1 MVSDPGTGGCGPV
14 ASRVGSATWRRIN
27 ATCASLNFDLFMV
40 APRSVAHAAE
50 RENSSS
56 IRSSF
61 SGAGQK
67 ETKVKKSWFKEA
79 QIIGVLREQE
89 TGG

>member
-1 MVSDPGTGGCGPV
+1 
-14 ASRVGSATWRRIN
+14 
-27 ATCASLNFDLFMV
+27 MV

-67 ETKVKKSWFKEA
+67 ETEVKKSWFKEE

>member
-1 MVSDPGTGGCGPV
+1 
-14 ASRVGSATWRRIN
+14 
-27 ATCASLNFDLFMV
+27 MV

-67 ETKVKKSWFKEA
+67 ETKVKTSWFKEE